1 MTTLAICVDDF
12 EEVLIRK
19 YAKLEGKGFL
29 DFVRDAVIE
38 KIEGQEDLKALR
50 TAVAEDDGTLHSR
63 AGSHGTGLV
72 GGLSRGRVRGH
83 FSRILCVVYR

>member
-12 EEVLIRK
+12 EETLIREH
-19 YAKLEGKGFL
+19 ARLEGKGVL

-38 KIEGQEDLKALR
+38 KIEDQEDLKALC

-72 GGLSRGRVRGH
+72 DGLSRR
-83 FSRILCVVYR
+83 